1 MGSTQLTFNLF
12 LSGVK
17 DNGKDFDIQCTFNL
31 IEPTGYIIGMIPT
44 NVLQQNVTKDRIE
57 YIDFSDEDEHGWP
70 IDLNGNKLSFTLQ
83 LIQ

>member
-17 DNGKDFDIQCTFNL
+17 DNNKDFDIQCTFSL

-44 NVLQQNVTKDRIE
+44 NVLQQNVTKNRIE
-57 YIDFSDEDEHGWP
+57 YIDV
-70 IDLNGNKLSFTLQ
+70 
-83 LIQ
+83 